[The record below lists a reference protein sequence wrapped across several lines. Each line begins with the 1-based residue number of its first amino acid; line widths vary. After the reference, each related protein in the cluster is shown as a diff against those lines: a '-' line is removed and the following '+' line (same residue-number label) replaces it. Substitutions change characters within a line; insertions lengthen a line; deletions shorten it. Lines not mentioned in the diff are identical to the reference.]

1 MVGYKVV
8 VAEMPFGQAARVVSV
23 VLVVLMV
30 LAGVQKNI
38 LDKVHQALL
47 CIDFVRC

>member
-1 MVGYKVV
+1 MLL
-8 VAEMPFGQAARVVSV
+8 EQAAQVALA
-23 VLVVLMV
+23 VLVVLIV
-30 LAGVQKNI
+30 LADVRKNI